1 MFERIILSDF
11 ERSKFDELIES
22 LGWLDDHKEIIDDFT
37 LSVSLERTRIGFAR
51 ACDILLNMLKHRAK
65 EKSKNFRIE
74 NKELSDYEKE
84 YLLTKYCFLKTY
96 AVLPKWFL
104 ELY

>member
-1 MFERIILSDF
+1 MFERVILSDY
-11 ERSKFDELIES
+11 ERSKINKLIKTLE
-22 LGWLDDHKEIIDDFT
+22 WLDDHKEIINDFA
-37 LSVSLERTRIGFAR
+37 LSVSLERTRIGFSR
-51 ACDILLNMLKHRAK
+51 ACDILLSMLKQRAK
-65 EKSKNFRIE
+65 QKSKNFRIE

>member
-11 ERSKFDELIES
+11 ERSKFNELMQS
-22 LGWLDDHKEIIDDFT
+22 LGWLDDHKEIIDDFA
-37 LSVSLERTRIGFAR
+37 LSVSLERTRIGFSR
-51 ACDILLNMLKHRAK
+51 ACDILLSMLKQRAK
-65 EKSKNFRIE
+65 QKSKNFTIE

>member
-1 MFERIILSDF
+1 MFERVILSDF
-11 ERSKFDELIES
+11 ERSKFNELIES
-22 LGWLDDHKEIIDDFT
+22 LVWLDDHKEIINDCA
-37 LSVSLERTRIGFAR
+37 LGVSIERTRIGLSR
-51 ACDILLNMLKHRAK
+51 ACDIFLSMLKQKAK
-65 EKSKNFRIE
+65 QKSKNFAIE